1 LGLQR
6 LRKIGMDII
15 KGSLVEKKN
24 LIYLQEK
31 TEQQKEL
38 AGKGRKVKTQKGRT
52 KKHESNEEKE
62 RREKETE
69 RKVKTN

>member
-1 LGLQR
+1 
-6 LRKIGMDII
+6 MDII
-15 KGSLVEKKN
+15 KGSLVEVEKKL

-38 AGKGRKVKTQKGRT
+38 AGKGRKVKTQKWRT

-62 RREKETE
+62 VKKRKRNGKESQEKLKQIKEM
-69 RKVKTN
+69 